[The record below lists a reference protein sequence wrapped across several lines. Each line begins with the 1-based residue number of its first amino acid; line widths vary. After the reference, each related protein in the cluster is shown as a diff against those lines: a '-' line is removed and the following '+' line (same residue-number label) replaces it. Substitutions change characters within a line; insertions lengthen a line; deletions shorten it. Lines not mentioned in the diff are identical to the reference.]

1 MYDVETKAIED
12 VVEAQMTD
20 YWANKLIFE
29 LQGPHGKDQWTN
41 HRADVIARY
50 PLSPE
55 IQQAFLDD
63 DIGTLL
69 PVINPYLMRFF
80 LLMLGYDDAKS
91 NAVLA
96 SFQTDE
102 ERKRVNG

>member
-1 MYDVETKAIED
+1 
-12 VVEAQMTD
+12 MTD
-20 YWANKLIFE
+20 YWANKLVFE
-29 LQGPHGKDQWTN
+29 LQGPDGKDLWTN
-41 HRADVIARY
+41 HRAEVISRY

-55 IQQAFLDD
+55 IEQAFAKD
-63 DIGTLL
+63 DIGTLI

-91 NAVLA
+91 IEVLE
-96 SFQTDE
+96 SFQTEE

>member
-1 MYDVETKAIED
+1 VLGRKMTADDFLEGY
-12 VVEAQMTD
+12 MTD
-20 YWANKLIFE
+20 YWANKLVFE
-29 LQGPHGKDQWTN
+29 LQGPDGKDLWTN
-41 HRADVIARY
+41 HRAEVIARY

-55 IQQAFLDD
+55 IEQAFLND
-63 DIGTLL
+63 DIGTLI

-91 NAVLA
+91 IEVLE
-96 SFQTDE
+96 SFQTEE

>member
-1 MYDVETKAIED
+1 
-12 VVEAQMTD
+12 MTD
-20 YWANKLIFE
+20 YW
-29 LQGPHGKDQWTN
+29 
-41 HRADVIARY
+41 IARY
-50 PLSPE
+50 PVPPKIE
-55 IQQAFLDD
+55 QALLND
-63 DIGTLL
+63 DIGVLI

-91 NAVLA
+91 IEVLE

>member
-1 MYDVETKAIED
+1 
-12 VVEAQMTD
+12 MTD
-20 YWANKLIFE
+20 YWTNKLVFD

-41 HRADVIARY
+41 HRAEVIARY
-50 PLSPE
+50 PVPTKIE
-55 IQQAFLDD
+55 QALLND
-63 DIGTLL
+63 DIGVLI

-91 NAVLA
+91 IEVLE

>member
-1 MYDVETKAIED
+1 MIATVDF
-12 VVEAQMTD
+12 VEAYMTD
-20 YWANKLIFE
+20 YWTNKLVFD

-41 HRADVIARY
+41 HRAEVIARY
-50 PLSPE
+50 PVPPKIE
-55 IQQAFLDD
+55 QALLND
-63 DIGTLL
+63 DIGVLI

-91 NAVLA
+91 IEVLE

>member
-1 MYDVETKAIED
+1 MLACKMAAVDFVEGY
-12 VVEAQMTD
+12 MTD
-20 YWANKLIFE
+20 YWANKLVFE
-29 LQGPHGKDQWTN
+29 LQGPDGKDLWTN
-41 HRADVIARY
+41 HRAEVISRY

-55 IQQAFLDD
+55 IEQALMND
-63 DIGTLL
+63 DIGTLI

-91 NAVLA
+91 IEVLE
-96 SFQTDE
+96 SFQTEE

>member
-1 MYDVETKAIED
+1 MFGRKITIVDFVEGY
-12 VVEAQMTD
+12 MTD
-20 YWANKLIFE
+20 YWANKLVFE
-29 LQGPHGKDQWTN
+29 LQGPDGKDQWTN
-41 HRADVIARY
+41 HRAEVLSRY

-55 IQQAFLDD
+55 IEQAFVND
-63 DIGTLL
+63 DIGVLI

-91 NAVLA
+91 IEVLE
-96 SFQTDE
+96 SFQTEE

>member
-1 MYDVETKAIED
+1 
-12 VVEAQMTD
+12 MTD
-20 YWANKLIFE
+20 YWANKLVFE
-29 LQGPHGKDQWTN
+29 LQGPDGKDLWTN
-41 HRADVIARY
+41 HRAEVLSRY

-55 IQQAFLDD
+55 IKKAFEND
-63 DIGTLL
+63 DIGTLI

-91 NAVLA
+91 IEVLE

>member
-1 MYDVETKAIED
+1 MV
-12 VVEAQMTD
+12 D

-29 LQGPHGKDQWTN
+29 LQGPEGKDQWTK
-41 HRADVIARY
+41 HRAEVISRY
-50 PLSPE
+50 PLSPKIE
-55 IQQAFLDD
+55 QAFLND

-91 NAVLA
+91 VAVLS

>member
-1 MYDVETKAIED
+1 
-12 VVEAQMTD
+12 MTD
-20 YWANKLIFE
+20 YWTNKLVFD

-41 HRADVIARY
+41 HRAEVIARY
-50 PLSPE
+50 PVPTKIE
-55 IQQAFLDD
+55 QALLKD
-63 DIGTLL
+63 DIGVLI
-69 PVINPYLMRFF
+69 PVINPDLMRFF

-91 NAVLA
+91 IEVLE

>member
-1 MYDVETKAIED
+1 
-12 VVEAQMTD
+12 MTD
-20 YWANKLIFE
+20 YWTNKLVFD

-41 HRADVIARY
+41 HRAEVIDRY
-50 PLSPE
+50 PVPPKIE
-55 IQQAFLDD
+55 QALLND
-63 DIGTLL
+63 DIGVLI

-91 NAVLA
+91 IEVLE